1 MERFFIISLLG
12 CINFLTGRTDDVK
25 NAPSSVFGEIRSSN
39 ETFVDKT
46 LWLKE
51 FYELNT
57 SSKHI
62 YLAAP
67 FRYGKT
73 TNLKMMEEFFSI
85 TNNEKQARELFEDT
99 LIHSKEKNFFDAHF
113 RKYPVIYFNFQ
124 PLLSTT
130 NKLTF
135 RENMCKIFTN
145 VRNNTDPKLFDR
157 AMEEKIVKLKDFNK
171 DEFEFGNVMIDYTKA
186 LHTHYSQKI
195 IVLMDE
201 MDAAARASLK
211 RVISEQNAVKME
223 FKHILKQWLEG
234 NEYIEKSFSVG
245 SVYSDDLLHIN
256 PYPDC
261 IEKEVYN
268 LKESFVKYFGIT
280 ETEVEHLLEKSSL
293 ADYLPR
299 FKLYYDGYSIAHS
312 PKKIFNT
319 ISPTKFV
326 KNRKFAPYWAAS
338 IEPLKNDFLGLFSR
352 PLIGSL
358 IEKAIFWDMMK
369 LPEFPHLKPAIGKDM
384 FHAVRGNATVDPEVV
399 AAAGDIFFNYL
410 YESGYIGMITVD
422 GFLATNQD
430 AAFALGTTLARDSN
444 YYQNARNISSAAKMK
459 LVKAVKNLALSEEPM
474 VELAAAIHGLYHPA
488 CSLVTEE
495 RVSFVGPIFTILAYE
510 DPEAFEEV
518 ISPLRVAFQPTKPDV
533 VLLRKDSVAFVFALR
548 RNESAREAAEAALSS
563 EYEYVFEKD
572 FKGVKIKSTMFVGI
586 NLDVHCRVSIG
597 FGEEG
602 IQVKEIKEV
611 SSPIDETG

>member
-1 MERFFIISLLG
+1 MTHTPAANIEKLWGGGGGGRSVGDFPGPRPLRGASPPLTTSEMRRHTMTSSILLTV
-12 CINFLTGRTDDVK
+12 NVK
-25 NAPSSVFGEIRSSN
+25 NAASSVFGEIRSNN

-57 SSKHI
+57 SSKTHLSCSP
-62 YLAAP
+62 LAVWENNQSEND
-67 FRYGKT
+67 GGI
-73 TNLKMMEEFFSI
+73 LSI

-130 NKLTF
+130 N
-135 RENMCKIFTN
+135 
-145 VRNNTDPKLFDR
+145 
-157 AMEEKIVKLKDFNK
+157 
-171 DEFEFGNVMIDYTKA
+171 
-186 LHTHYSQKI
+186 
-195 IVLMDE
+195 
-201 MDAAARASLK
+201 
-211 RVISEQNAVKME
+211 
-223 FKHILKQWLEG
+223 
-234 NEYIEKSFSVG
+234 
-245 SVYSDDLLHIN
+245 
-256 PYPDC
+256 C

-268 LKESFVKYFGIT
+268 LKEQYVKYFGIT

-293 ADYLPR
+293 ADNLPR
-299 FKLYYDGYSIAHS
+299 FKFYYDGYSIAHS

-326 KNRKFAPYWAAS
+326 KNRKFAPYWAES
-338 IEPLKNDFLGLFSR
+338 VEPLKNDFLGLFSR

-399 AAAGDIFFNYL
+399 ASAGAIFFNYL

-444 YYQNARNISSAAKMK
+444 FYQNARNISSAAKMK
-459 LVKAVKNLALSEEPM
+459 LVKAVKNLALSKETM
-474 VELAAAIHGLYHPA
+474 MELAAAIHGLYHPA

-533 VLLRKDSVAFVFALR
+533 VLLRKDFVAFVFALR

-586 NLDVHCRVSIG
+586 NLDVDCRVSVG

-602 IQVKEIKEV
+602 IQAKEIKEL